1 MLKNAFLKN
10 KIFRIGQVIVLL
22 VGVLLFYGILY
33 SRPSRAYIPDQQQG
47 GETLIAHF
55 ADGSYAVTSQQEYL
69 GLVTITISDI
79 GQASGTQY
87 SDAFYLLTD
96 YKGNPIDPIHP
107 TLLYNWV
114 LWINGQHAEDFIP
127 GQQVPSYRG
136 DHTYTFEIN
145 APGGNLVFGIG
156 DAYTAD
162 NTGSYTIHINTSSSG
177 SVPFFSQ
184 RDPRWMNHPLR
195 TNGICS
201 SYCNTI
207 GACGCT
213 LTAAAMLFAYYGANL
228 TPPTLSDCMGTS
240 ACPFYWSVGASCSN
254 GQASWVNRYAFSW
267 ARLDQELNQ
276 NGRPVIL
283 GMHRGNNIYDTH
295 WVLVT
300 NGHGSNASD
309 YLIHDPWPLDGADTN
324 LNIYTRQN
332 YVFDWISVYD
342 GQSAFNLGYRDTNHQ
357 YTSPPQTMRTDEYPA
372 GVTTVPYTAIIPT
385 PTPIA
390 TGSTKLSSVTPV
402 SNTIIATSST
412 ISGSIFVYHLSET
425 AVTVQLAATSTVN
438 DVTEMQV
445 WTDSNPTSAW
455 QTFASFAWL
464 PWMPE
469 DKVYARFRDGFG
481 NISSVYSDTLY
492 PVYSPPP
499 DPQIFLPIILES
511 Q

>member
-499 DPQIFLPIILES
+499 DPQIFLPIILKL